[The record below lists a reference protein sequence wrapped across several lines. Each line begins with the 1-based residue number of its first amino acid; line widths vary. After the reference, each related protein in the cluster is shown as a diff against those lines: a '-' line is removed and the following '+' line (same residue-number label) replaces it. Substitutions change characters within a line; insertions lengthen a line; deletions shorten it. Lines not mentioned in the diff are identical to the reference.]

1 MENDTVINVVLY
13 GILGIIAFL
22 VAVFSW
28 FALTVDK
35 DTSKKS

>member
-1 MENDTVINVVLY
+1 MTGDWVVDFYLGTVLIS
-13 GILGIIAFL
+13 ILIL
-22 VAVFSW
+22 VAFASW